1 MKHVILDCDPGHDDA
16 LALFMAMGD
25 PDIDLMEVTTAGG
38 NQSLEK
44 VTKNALSLIELVGEK
59 VPVYSGSLTPLVK
72 APKWAGYIHGESGL
86 DGVKLDS
93 PKTEVAGTDAA
104 AEIVRTIMDH
114 PDKYV
119 TLITTAPLT
128 NIALAALLEPR
139 ICSRVKEV
147 IMMLGAVHTGNV
159 TPVAEFNAYTDP
171 EAAKVVFEREWP
183 ITMIGLDV
191 THQAIC
197 TRQVQAKLAA
207 ANPGLAEVVNGLMD
221 YFRESYKD
229 EECFPDP
236 PTHDPCAV
244 AYALDPSVVRTVKA
258 PVYVETKGEVTC
270 GMTVADLRAQAP
282 KDCRTQ
288 VGLSLDTEKFW
299 NMVAKDLANLKVGGR
314 K

>member
-25 PDIDLMEVTTAGG
+25 PEIDLMEVTTVGG

-59 VPVYSGSLTPLVK
+59 VPVYSGCSTPLIK
-72 APKWAGYIHGESGL
+72 APKWAGNIHGETGL
-86 DGVKLDS
+86 DGVSLAP
-93 PKTEVAGTDAA
+93 PKAKVAGTHAA
-104 AEIVRTIMDH
+104 AQIVKTIMEN
-114 PDKYV
+114 PDQYV

-128 NIALAALLEPR
+128 NIAMAALMEPK

-159 TPVAEFNAYTDP
+159 TPVAEFNAYADP
-171 EAAKVVFEREWP
+171 ESAKVVFEREWP

-197 TRQVQAKLAA
+197 TKEVQARLIK
-207 ANPGLAEVVNGLMD
+207 ANPALGGVLNGLINF
-221 YFRESYKD
+221 FRDSYMN
-229 EECFPDP
+229 EERFPDP

-244 AYALDPSVVRTVKA
+244 AYALDPSVVKTCKC
-258 PVYVETKGEVTC
+258 PVEVETNGELAR
-270 GMTVADLRAQAP
+270 GMTISDFRAVAP
-282 KDCRTQ
+282 KNCHTQ
-288 VGLSLDTEKFW
+288 VGLSLDVDKFW
-299 NMVAKDLANLKVGGR
+299 NMVEKDIGNLKVEE

>member
-25 PDIDLMEVTTAGG
+25 PQIDLMEVTTAGG

-44 VTKNALSLIELVGEK
+44 VTKNALSLIELVGKK
-59 VPVYSGSLTPLVK
+59 VPVYSGCPTPLVK
-72 APKWAGYIHGESGL
+72 APKWAGYIHGETGL
-86 DGVKLDS
+86 DGVKLDP
-93 PKTEVAGTDAA
+93 PKTRVAGTHA
-104 AEIVRTIMDH
+104 AEQIVKTIMEN
-114 PDKYV
+114 PDQYV

-128 NIALAALLEPR
+128 NIAMAALLEPK

-171 EAAKVVFEREWP
+171 DAAKVVFERGWP

-197 TRQVQAKLAA
+197 TKEVQQRLVK
-207 ANPGLAEVVNGLMD
+207 ANPDLGEVLDGLINF
-221 YFRESYKD
+221 FRDSYKD

-244 AYALDPSVVRTVKA
+244 AYALDPSVVKTVKC
-258 PVYVETKGEVTC
+258 PVSVETKGEVTC
-270 GMTVADLRAQAP
+270 GMTVADLRAMAP

-288 VGLSLDTEKFW
+288 VGLALDVEKFW
-299 NMVAKDLANLKVGGR
+299 NIVEKAIANLKVE

>member
-25 PDIDLMEVTTAGG
+25 PDIDLMEVTTVGG

-44 VTKNALSLIELVGEK
+44 VTKNALSLIELVGGK
-59 VPVYSGSLTPLVK
+59 VPVYSGASTPLVK

-86 DGVKLDS
+86 DGVKLAS
-93 PKTEVAGTDAA
+93 PKSEVAGTHAA
-104 AEIVRTIMDH
+104 SQIVKTVMDS
-114 PDKYV
+114 PDQYV

-128 NIALAALLEPR
+128 NIALAALMEPK
-139 ICSRVKEV
+139 ICSRVKEIV
-147 IMMLGAVHTGNV
+147 MMLGAVHTGNV

-171 EAAKVVFEREWP
+171 EAAKVVFERKWP

-197 TRQVQAKLAA
+197 TKEVQKRLAE
-207 ANPGLAEVVNGLMD
+207 ANPSLKEVLDGLINF
-221 YFRESYKD
+221 FRESYKD

-244 AYALDPSVVRTVKA
+244 AYALDPSVVRTVKC
-258 PVYVETKGEVTC
+258 PVSVETKGDLTC
-270 GMTVADLRAQAP
+270 GMTVADLRALAP
-282 KDCRTQ
+282 KDCNTH
-288 VGLSLDTEKFW
+288 VGLSLDVEKFW
-299 NMVAKDLANLKVGGR
+299 SMVEKDIANLRVG